1 MMSASGRLR
10 VQRFRKDFIVK
21 MMTRQLEGKNFVAV
35 AYTGNINYHQQYTL
49 RSDLNAAG
57 ASFNIV
63 KNSLMALGFER
74 AGFEPLKPLLRGKVA
89 IASGDADV
97 AIAKTLLSLSKK
109 VPDFTILGAMLNQ
122 SLLLQYDEVDRLAK
136 LPPAEIVHRDLI
148 AQMMPGTLLQ
158 VPNVAAYLVALMQ
171 QHSSSPNDSGSD

>member
-1 MMSASGRLR
+1 MAASNFSVMSASGRLR

-109 VPDFTILGAMLNQ
+109 VRICGKRVWKGSMRKQQPI
-122 SLLLQYDEVDRLAK
+122 SLPIRSATLMKLLHTVS
-136 LPPAEIVHRDLI
+136 
-148 AQMMPGTLLQ
+148 GT
-158 VPNVAAYLVALMQ
+158 
-171 QHSSSPNDSGSD
+171 